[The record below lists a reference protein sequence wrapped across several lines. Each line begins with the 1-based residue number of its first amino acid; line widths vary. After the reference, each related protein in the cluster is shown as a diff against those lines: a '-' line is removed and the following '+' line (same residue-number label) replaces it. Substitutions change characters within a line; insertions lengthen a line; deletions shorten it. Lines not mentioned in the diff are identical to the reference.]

1 MQVFKIISSII
12 SFYSLICF
20 FRIILTW
27 IPNYEFSKFSHALS
41 KICDPFLNLFSGI
54 KFLRVGGFDFSPAL
68 ALCILGAASSF
79 FSMLG
84 NGGSLS
90 IPMIFTMILQICDS
104 IVSSLIWF
112 LILLFFVRLM
122 VLVFRKNSYNS
133 GGFIMNQIDS
143 SIAPIVS
150 KISRTF
156 SFGKKLSY
164 KASLVVSIFALILLS
179 ILVNVLFAILTGFFL

>member
-1 MQVFKIISSII
+1 
-12 SFYSLICF
+12 
-20 FRIILTW
+20 
-27 IPNYEFSKFSHALS
+27 
-41 KICDPFLNLFSGI
+41 
-54 KFLRVGGFDFSPAL
+54 
-68 ALCILGAASSF
+68 
-79 FSMLG
+79 
-84 NGGSLS
+84 
-90 IPMIFTMILQICDS
+90 
-104 IVSSLIWF
+104 
-112 LILLFFVRLM
+112 M